1 MMDKSFVEKNNNAE
15 VKRMRVVVGLDIGTT
30 KIAFFVGRKNEHNK
44 IEIIAMG
51 KSESLGVMRGVVS
64 NIERTVQSINAAVE
78 ATQNTVEG
86 NLKIKNV
93 HVGIAGQHI
102 KSMQH
107 RGIYTRRTASEEIS
121 QVDIDAFVDDM
132 YQMVMNPGEAII
144 TVIPQEYIVDGEP
157 EIKDPIGMAG
167 VRLEANFHI
176 ITGQVT
182 NVQNITR
189 CVDRA
194 GLGVKDIILEPIASA
209 EAVLSEEEKEAGV
222 VLVDIGGGTTDV
234 AIFHDGLIRHTAVI
248 PFGGNIITQDIKEG
262 CRIMQRQAE
271 MLKVKYGSALA
282 SESKENEVVCIPGL
296 RGRDPKEITLRN
308 LASIIQAR
316 MEEIIELVNLEIKN
330 SGYEKKLIGG
340 IVVTGGGSQLK
351 HLTQLIEYLTGMD
364 ARIGYP
370 TEHLANSNDIEALSS
385 PMFATGIGLVLKGFE
400 SVEALKPWEDGALTK
415 DKEPATQEQ
424 ISNKEE
430 KIKTHSNAER
440 RGEFFDR
447 ILGPVRKFFDDSE
460 D

>member
-1 MMDKSFVEKNNNAE
+1 MMDKSFAENNMNSE
-15 VKRMRVVVGLDIGTT
+15 TKRTAVVVGLDIGTT
-30 KIAFFVGRKNEHNK
+30 KIACFVGRKNEHNK

-78 ATQNTVEG
+78 ATQNAAQG

-107 RGIYTRRTASEEIS
+107 RGIYTRRTTNGEIS

-132 YQMVMNPGEAII
+132 YQMVMNPGEEII

-157 EIKDPIGMAG
+157 EIKDPIGMGG

-189 CVDRA
+189 CVDRS
-194 GLGVKDIILEPIASA
+194 GLKVKDIILEPIASA
-209 EAVLSEEEKEAGV
+209 EAVLSDEEKEAGI

-234 AIFHDGLIRHTAVI
+234 AIFYDGLIRHTAVI
-248 PFGGNIITQDIKEG
+248 PFGGDVITQDIKEG

-271 MLKVKYGSALA
+271 MLKVKFGSALA
-282 SESKENEVVCIPGL
+282 SESNENEVVCIPGL
-296 RGRDPKEITLRN
+296 RGRDPKEITFRN

-316 MEEIIELVNLEIKN
+316 MEEIIELVNLEIRN
-330 SGYEKKLIGG
+330 SGYDKKLIGG

-370 TEHLANSNDIEALSS
+370 TEHLANSNDIDALSS

-400 SVEALKPWEDGALTK
+400 RIEAAQPWEQPIANQQDVADQEKLIT
-415 DKEPATQEQ
+415 DKQ
-424 ISNKEE
+424 E
-430 KIKTHSNAER
+430 KIKTHSNRER
-440 RGEFFDR
+440 GNFFDQ
-447 ILGPVRKFFDDSE
+447 ILGRVGKFFDAPE